1 MKFRVILAAGVAA
14 LIVFSPGSV
23 AAQKDSSTLPPYEQP
38 RVGGVYGR
46 GVHGPGS
53 YAILIDVHGLDRGK
67 GKGKGKP
74 RSTANCTNAGAES
87 GDFAYTGWKVGRS
100 RTARL
105 NVATVP
111 SNVGSVTSALQASWN
126 AWRVEAAVPAVTVAT
141 NGTVTKYTANR
152 SYDLLWGRTGGS
164 LATTYT
170 WRWSDG
176 LIESDTVFNFKYK
189 WFQAP
194 GEGDGCLEGAGNV
207 YDVANIA
214 THEFGHSYGL
224 DHPAGARFETMYAFG
239 YSGETLKRSLASG
252 DRNGV
257 AALY

>member
-1 MKFRVILAAGVAA
+1 MKLRAILAASAAA
-14 LIVFSPGSV
+14 LIVFSPSSV
-23 AAQKDSSTLPPYEQP
+23 AARNDSSTLPPYERP
-38 RVGGVYGR
+38 RIGGVYGR

-53 YAILIDVHGLDRGK
+53 YAILIDVHALEK
-67 GKGKGKP
+67 GKGQPAG
-74 RSTANCTNAGAES
+74 TANCTNAGAES
-87 GDFAYTGWKVGRS
+87 GRFAYTGWKIGGS

-111 SNVGSVTSALQASWN
+111 SNLGSVTTSLQASWN
-126 AWRVEAAVPAVTVAT
+126 AWRVEASVPAVTVGT

-176 LIESDTVFNFKYK
+176 LIESDTVFNLKYRWFK
-189 WFQAP
+189 AA
-194 GEGDGCLEGAGNV
+194 GEGDGCVEGAGGV

-224 DHPAGARFETMYAFG
+224 DHPSGARFETMYAFG

>member
-1 MKFRVILAAGVAA
+1 MKLRAILAIGTAA
-14 LIVFSPGSV
+14 LIVIGPGSV
-23 AAQKDSSTLPPYEQP
+23 AAPRESSTPPPYEQP
-38 RVGGVYGR
+38 RIGGVYGR

-53 YAILIDVHGLDRGK
+53 YAILIDVHALEKDKAPSGA
-67 GKGKGKP
+67 
-74 RSTANCTNAGAES
+74 ANCSNAGAAS
-87 GDFAYTGWKVGRS
+87 GTFAYTGWKVGGS
-100 RTARL
+100 RTAHL
-105 NVATVP
+105 NVSTVP
-111 SNVGSVTSALQASWN
+111 SYVGSVTTALQASWN
-126 AWRVEAAVPAVTVAT
+126 AWRVESAVPAVTVAT

-152 SYDLLWGRTGGS
+152 SYDILWGRTGGS

-170 WRWSDG
+170 WRWNDG
-176 LIESDTVFNFKYK
+176 FIESDTVFNLKYRWWK
-189 WFQAP
+189 AP
-194 GEGDGCLEGAGNV
+194 GEGDGCFEGAGIV

-239 YSGETLKRSLASG
+239 FSGETLKRSLATG

>member
-1 MKFRVILAAGVAA
+1 MKFRSILTTATAA
-14 LIVFSPGSV
+14 LILLGPASEATPRGSAV
-23 AAQKDSSTLPPYEQP
+23 PPPYEQP
-38 RVGGVYGR
+38 RIGGVYGR
-46 GVHGPGS
+46 GFHGPGS
-53 YAILIDVHGLDRGK
+53 YAILLDVHKTKGGK
-67 GKGKGKP
+67 ARPSG
-74 RSTANCTNAGAES
+74 TANCSNAGAAS
-87 GDFAYTGWKVGRS
+87 GTFAHTGWKVGGA

-105 NVATVP
+105 NPATVP
-111 SNVGSVTSALQASWN
+111 SGLGSVTSALQSSWN
-126 AWRVEAAVPAVTVAT
+126 AWRVEGAVPAVTVAA

-170 WRWSDG
+170 WRWNDG
-176 LIESDTVFNFKYK
+176 FVESDTVFNFKYL
-189 WFQAP
+189 WWQAP
-194 GEGDGCLEGAGNV
+194 NEGDGCFEGAGNV

-239 YSGETLKRSLASG
+239 YSGETLKRSLAAG
-252 DRNGV
+252 DRAGV